1 MEDEKSKLRESYAGS
16 EDIIRALTYT
26 NAEILKYTSWQRIKP
41 STLLF
46 GGLHTNDPEDDRT
59 TKIVIFQE
67 NKTKQNKTSFQLK
80 KEKEKKNP
88 TEFFAMLL

>member
-67 NKTKQNKTSFQLK
+67 NKTKQNFLSVK
-80 KEKEKKNP
+80 KRKRKKNP